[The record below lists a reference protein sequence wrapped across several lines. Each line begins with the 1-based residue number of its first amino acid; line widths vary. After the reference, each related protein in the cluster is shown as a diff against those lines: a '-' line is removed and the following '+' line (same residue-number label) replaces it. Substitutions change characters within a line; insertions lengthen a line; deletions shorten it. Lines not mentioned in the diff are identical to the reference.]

1 MSLDQSL
8 EAKLLASGLVK
19 ENFAEVTQSSWTSS
33 TPTAATSGTAASH
46 FQRSF
51 SLFGLNFKTRHLNP
65 QALGHIDFYP
75 GGGSHQ
81 VSKINLNKIYF

>member
-46 FQRSF
+46 FPRSF
-51 SLFGLNFKTRHLNP
+51 SLFGLGFKTAYLRP
-65 QALGHIDFYP
+65 WDT
-75 GGGSHQ
+75 STSTQ
-81 VSKINLNKIYF
+81 VAAPTR

>member
-19 ENFAEVTQSSWTSS
+19 ENFAEVTQSSWTSF

-46 FQRSF
+46 FPRSF
-51 SLFGLNFKTRHLNP
+51 SLFGLGFKTRHLNS

-81 VSKINLNKIYF
+81 VSKINFGNF